1 MSVPR
6 SVTRIRSDHI
16 EYTSNVE
23 RCQYTIFELTRAA
36 LRDVGK
42 LVCKRFREKYY
53 SRFKKKK
60 GRVGKYT
67 QYWVRKNQP
76 FPDLLVG
83 IKPFAFYGLFQEIG
97 SEKQPKLGLLTE
109 TVNENIDN
117 IIEIEGKYL
126 SAIENDNEAE
136 RLIDEEETL
145 SE

>member
-1 MSVPR
+1 MALPR
-6 SVTRIRSDHI
+6 SVIRIRNDHI
-16 EYTSNVE
+16 EYLSEVE
-23 RCQYTIFELTRAA
+23 RCQYTLFELTRAA

-42 LVCKRFREKYY
+42 LICKKFRSKYY
-53 SRFKKKK
+53 SKFKRKK

-67 QYWVRKNQP
+67 QYWIRKNQP

-109 TVNENIDN
+109 TVNENINN